1 MLRKG
6 DNVTGLSLVPCT
18 VCCLSKGVSHLAPK
32 ISERDLRQ
40 WKLIAD
46 FRGRLEALAKEY
58 RQHPAWQDKRR
69 KLAQFD
75 YLGLF
80 LFTLVNPVIASF
92 RAASAASELGR
103 VQQEVCSR
111 SASRSCLSEA
121 QHLLDGELLEKLIA
135 SLSEQVQGQMPKDPR
150 AAWQLWLARD
160 SSIFPATHRM
170 FWAQYGA
177 GKAGRHNHAVR
188 FHVSFHLWDEKPAR
202 VAVTPGRVC
211 ERKVWREQLQPG
223 ATYVG
228 DRYFAEDYKMF
239 GRLQELGCRFVL
251 RLRDEAVAQVLQDN
265 PVSEPDRQAGILG
278 DQWVQLGSHKRYR
291 TARLRMIAIRKPS
304 GTVMRLISNV
314 GPEEMSCRNI
324 QTLYRRRWQ
333 IECFFRWIKC
343 LLGCRHWLAESPQGV
358 AAQLHLAVIAGLL
371 LQVVLGRRPHQ
382 RLWER
387 LQFYLIGWATAEEL
401 MQAVHAALEKA
412 EAKKS

>member
-1 MLRKG
+1 MA
-6 DNVTGLSLVPCT
+6 TP
-18 VCCLSKGVSHLAPK
+18 APK
-32 ISERDLRQ
+32 FSQNDLRQ

-46 FRGRLEALAKEY
+46 FRARLEDVAKD
-58 RQHPAWQDKRR
+58 RPHHPAWQDKRR
-69 KLAQFD
+69 KLQQFD

-80 LFTLVNPVIASF
+80 LFTLVNPVIESF
-92 RAASAASELGR
+92 RAASAASTLSR

-111 SASRSCLSEA
+111 STSSTCLSEA
-121 QHLLDGELLEKLIA
+121 QHLLDSELLEKLIA
-135 SLSEQVQGQMPKDPR
+135 SLSEQVQGSMPKDPR
-150 AAWQLWLARD
+150 AAWQVWLARD

-170 FWAQYGA
+170 FWAQHGA

-202 VAVTPGRVC
+202 VAVTPGKVC

-239 GRLQELGCRFVL
+239 GRLQELGCHFVL
-251 RLRDEAVAQVLQDN
+251 RLRDEAVAEVLEDN
-265 PVSEPDRQAGILG
+265 PVSDEDRQSGIVS
-278 DQWVQLGSHKRYR
+278 DQWVVLGSRKRYR
-291 TARLRMIAIRKPS
+291 TARLRMLTLRKPG
-304 GTVMRLISNV
+304 GTVMRLIGNLAP
-314 GPEEMSCRNI
+314 GQMSCREM

-343 LLGCRHWLAESPQGV
+343 LLGCRHWLAESPEGV
-358 AAQLHLAVIAGLL
+358 ATQLHLAVIAGLL
-371 LQVVLGRRPHQ
+371 LQLVLGKRPDR

-387 LQFYLIGWATAEEL
+387 LQFYLMGWASAEEL
-401 MQAVHAALEKA
+401 MQAVQAALEKA
-412 EAKKS
+412 GTKKSR